1 MSSSMHPRRRLLG
14 RMVAT
19 SALALTGAKISTA
32 QSPTGTMQ
40 VLCGAP
46 AGSIP
51 DIVARRFAEQ
61 LNGRSA
67 ASVIVDNRPGAAG
80 QIAIGAL
87 KQAPIDGSS
96 VLLATGA
103 IASVYPYLYSKLAY
117 DPALDLQPVSL
128 AGEMN
133 LGLAVGPAVPDAV
146 TKVAELIDWLR
157 RNPKLA
163 NIGSPGVGTLPH
175 LLPALLFQQAKLD
188 WQHIAYP
195 GGPPALAN
203 LIGGQISALVLPEGL
218 LRAHQLA
225 GKLRI
230 LAT

>member
-1 MSSSMHPRRRLLG
+1 
-14 RMVAT
+14 
-19 SALALTGAKISTA
+19 
-32 QSPTGTMQ
+32 MQ

-67 ASVIVDNRPGAAG
+67 PSVIVDNRPGAAG

-103 IASVYPYLYSKLAY
+103 IASVYPYLYSKLA
-117 DPALDLQPVSL
+117 
-128 AGEMN
+128 
-133 LGLAVGPAVPDAV
+133 
-146 TKVAELIDWLR
+146 
-157 RNPKLA
+157 
-163 NIGSPGVGTLPH
+163 NIGSPDVGTLPH